1 MQYITVLGPRKSGKS
16 VLVGSWAQDLDEESS
31 VSGTDPFAVL
41 PLPRLRCCSVL
52 DPKRHSDASSLGR
65 SLARRMPVAVLLTL
79 PRDVESAEAA
89 RKEMLYWANV
99 ARGHTDRARL
109 ALVVTKSDITA
120 PPLDD
125 VPFGRVAY
133 DVLRVTGAEQMFYT
147 EAAKRGPDG
156 VYRGC
161 STCCPK
167 GRRKSGTGLEGGCL
181 VEKQIHCVPQR
192 QRRGVCEKK
201 ARQRS
206 ATHVRHV
213 HTCVKE
219 NFFSEEYKY
228 NL

>member
-16 VLVGSWAQDLDEESS
+16 VLVGSWAQDLDVESS
-31 VSGTDPFAVL
+31 VSATDPFAVL

-156 VYRGC
+156 VYSWLLDVLSEREEEERHRLGGEGALLKSRYTVC
-161 STCCPK
+161 LNGNDEVSVKKRHDKDQQRTCD
-167 GRRKSGTGLEGGCL
+167 
-181 VEKQIHCVPQR
+181 
-192 QRRGVCEKK
+192 
-201 ARQRS
+201 
-206 ATHVRHV
+206 
-213 HTCVKE
+213 TCT
-219 NFFSEEYKY
+219 
-228 NL
+228 LA